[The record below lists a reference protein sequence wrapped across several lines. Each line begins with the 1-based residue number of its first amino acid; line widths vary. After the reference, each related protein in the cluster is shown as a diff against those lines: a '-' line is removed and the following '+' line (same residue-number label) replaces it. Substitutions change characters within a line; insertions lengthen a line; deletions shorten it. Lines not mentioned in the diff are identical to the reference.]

1 MKEIKAFIRR
11 CCVNAVVEALERAGA
26 PGITIVEVHP
36 VGYGYEPN
44 YFEPQFQDAYKRY
57 SYLNIVKLE
66 IVCRD
71 QDIDRLIAVVREVC
85 RTGASGDGMIF
96 VADVFQAVRVRDGAT
111 GEAAL

>member
-1 MKEIKAFIRR
+1 MKEIKAYIRR

-44 YFEPQFQDAYKRY
+44 YFALQFQDAYKRY
-57 SYLNIVKLE
+57 SHLNIVKLE
-66 IVCRD
+66 VVCAD
-71 QDIDRLIAVVREVC
+71 QDIDRLVEVLREIS
-85 RTGASGDGMIF
+85 RSGASGDGMVF
-96 VADVFQAVRVRDGAT
+96 VTDVSRAVRIRDGAT